1 MAQTVRKR
9 SRNRLHSHRK
19 ERRGR
24 TGNRY
29 RAYPTNE
36 QRMLIKRFGGSCR
49 FVKNLGKQQRDFA
62 WKHR

>member
-1 MAQTVRKR
+1 MVCILIAKNVGDA
-9 SRNRLHSHRK
+9 
-19 ERRGR
+19 RG